1 LETLDKEL
9 DTMSGSFKDSM
20 ANINDKPALYKSL
33 EVMLVSSRKVTEIL
47 WHLFNLLR
55 NLCRSSEAK
64 EKLEE
69 VAQIYDQIIDKTEN
83 IATDFE
89 STVV

>member
-1 LETLDKEL
+1 
-9 DTMSGSFKDSM
+9 M
-20 ANINDKPALYKSL
+20 ANIIVKPDLYESL
-33 EVMLVSSRKVTEIL
+33 EVMLVSCRKMADIL

-55 NLCRSSEAK
+55 NLCRSSLLKDE
-64 EKLEE
+64 LEE